1 LLEGAEITEP
11 AEGTG
16 TKDILKNY
24 LEDYCLNRVKKDDF
38 EDLKNGGTY
47 TKDEYHYFVFDNFFH
62 QYLSRRHW
70 KVQYQRTSQM
80 LKDHLHCF
88 TKRVGKTKLSVF
100 VVARFDKKT
109 QTYKQK
115 TFSKDN
121 Y

>member
-1 LLEGAEITEP
+1 
-11 AEGTG
+11 
-16 TKDILKNY
+16 
-24 LEDYCLNRVKKDDF
+24 LNRVKKDDF

-70 KVQYQRTSQM
+70 KIQYQRTSQM

-100 VVARFDKKT
+100 VVTRFDKKP
-109 QTYKQK
+109 QTYKEK
-115 TFSKDN
+115 TFNKEN